1 MKAVPLLAVATLIGR
16 VLARTRL
23 ALFFPAI
30 AIEVWEVTSLTG

>member
-23 ALFFPAI
+23 ALFFPAMQ
-30 AIEVWEVTSLTG
+30 SRCGK